1 MENDLLKLY
10 STCEKNENDI
20 MILNTRNQDMN
31 NKCLELQVII
41 DNKDNMIHNKD
52 IEILKLQEDISE
64 RDKTINEWKNK
75 LNK

>member
-10 STCEKNENDI
+10 STCEKNKNDI
-20 MILNTRNQDMN
+20 LILNTRNQDMN

-52 IEILKLQEDISE
+52 IEILKLQEDVSE